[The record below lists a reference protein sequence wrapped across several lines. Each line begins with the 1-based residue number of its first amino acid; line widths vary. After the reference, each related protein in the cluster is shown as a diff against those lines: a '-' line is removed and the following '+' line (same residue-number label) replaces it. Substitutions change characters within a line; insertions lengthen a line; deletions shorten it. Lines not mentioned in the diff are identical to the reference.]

1 MSLYTA
7 SIILLIALISS
18 THCNHPF
25 AKIPGKKLKHIT
37 ASINYI
43 WGVTK
48 ADKIYVCPQPCTTG
62 KWKHI
67 PGHLRQIDAGDH
79 EVWGVNRNNYIYKRR
94 VDGGGGWSGVSGRAK
109 DISASGNGYV
119 FVVGTDSYLYHCKKP
134 CYGSWTKETGKYTSN
149 LKRVDAGYKYV
160 YVLNKYN
167 YVYYRAISGTKWYS
181 AGTMS
186 EISVG
191 ANYVYG
197 IKNNKLYR
205 CSMPCRYS
213 FSWRLMKYSLCF
225 KNEKMLDIE
234 ASVNSLVVIGS
245 QHGVLRQPLTITE
258 SKPLE
263 TESNGEEEAGAA
275 KENDDDMDEGNKTE
289 DEDFKKEDDDNE
301 ESKSNE
307 DNTD

>member
-25 AKIPGKKLKHIT
+25 AKIPGKKLKRIT

-48 ADKIYVCPQPCTTG
+48 ADQIYICPQPCTTG
-62 KWKHI
+62 KWKHV
-67 PGHLRQIDAGDH
+67 PGGLMQIDADNH
-79 EVWGVNRNNYIYKRR
+79 EVWGVKRNNYHIYKRP
-94 VDGGGGWSGVSGRAK
+94 VDGSGKWNKVHGWAK
-109 DISASGNGYV
+109 DISASGNGYI
-119 FVVGTDSYLYHCKKP
+119 FMVGSDSYLYHCKKP
-134 CYGSWTKETGKYTSN
+134 CNGIWIKETSKYN
-149 LKRVDAGYKYV
+149 LKRVDAGCEYV
-160 YVLNKYN
+160 YVVNKYN

-191 ANYVYG
+191 ADYVYG

-205 CSMPCRYS
+205 CSLPCRYS
-213 FSWRLMKYSLCF
+213 YSWRLMSHSSCF
-225 KNEKMLDIE
+225 KNRKMLDVE
-234 ASVNSLVVIGS
+234 ASVNSLVVITS

-289 DEDFKKEDDDNE
+289 DEDFMKEDDDNE